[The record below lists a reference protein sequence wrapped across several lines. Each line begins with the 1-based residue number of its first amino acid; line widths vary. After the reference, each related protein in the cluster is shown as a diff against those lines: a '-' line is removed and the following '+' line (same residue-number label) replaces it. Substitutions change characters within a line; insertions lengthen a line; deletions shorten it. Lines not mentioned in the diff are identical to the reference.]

1 MYTQMYSYT
10 RTLMQEYAKEV
21 LARDMTTEQN
31 VMKNVLLMAVDTGV
45 RAMAPF
51 APFLSE
57 ELYQRL
63 PRLPRIQ
70 RPESVCI
77 APYPQPS
84 QVSRCPV

>member
-1 MYTQMYSYT
+1 M
-10 RTLMQEYAKEV
+10 

-84 QVSRCPV
+84 QVSTRSAVVMWWCWQQYC